1 MRREEK
7 VMRRK
12 EKEVMKGEEME
23 EEQRLRNCERMVGVM
38 NQDEADSKSQKGE
51 KKDEVEVGSGNQVM
65 GKVVEEEEKER

>member
-1 MRREEK
+1 
-7 VMRRK
+7 MRRK
-12 EKEVMKGEEME
+12 EKEVMRGEEKDK
-23 EEQRLRNCERMVGVM
+23 RLRNCERMNGVM